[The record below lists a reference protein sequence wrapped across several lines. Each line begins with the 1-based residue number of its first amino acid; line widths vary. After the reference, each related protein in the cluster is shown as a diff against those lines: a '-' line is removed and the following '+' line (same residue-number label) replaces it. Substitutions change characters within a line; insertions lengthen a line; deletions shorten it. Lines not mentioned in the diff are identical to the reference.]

1 MSGCRLADTPID
13 PNQKLEDDKE
23 GEQKLV
29 GELIYLSNT
38 WSNIAFAVSSVS

>member
-23 GEQKLV
+23 GEQKLA
-29 GELIYLSNT
+29 GELIFLSNT
-38 WSNIAFAVSSVS
+38 